1 MTSLTE
7 IADHYG
13 TDKGSRGH
21 NYTAFYERL
30 FKGMRS
36 KPVKTLEIGVAGGE
50 SIKMWADWFYNK
62 ESRIYGVEIENRPL
76 PEFDDRTQIF
86 ITNAALP
93 NAVFD
98 ITNVTG
104 PIDILVDDSSHR
116 SNDLK
121 DVLRLW
127 WPHISPGGMMVFEDL
142 HAQFKYPWTDEGEI
156 RFTDSLQPW
165 IDRVHENGA
174 NDSGVPSTGDVEEI
188 IMRKSLLVIKKRLTL
203 QPV

>member
-36 KPVKTLEIGVAGGE
+36 KPVKILEIGVAGGE

-104 PIDILVDDSSHR
+104 PIDILVDDGSHYC
-116 SNDLK
+116 K
-121 DVLRLW
+121 DQKDAFRLW
-127 WPHISPGGMMVFEDL
+127 WPHIKPSGILIVEDVFTSYT
-142 HAQFKYPWTDEGEI
+142 YPWWDTQEEN
-156 RFTDSLQPW
+156 FPQYTLKL
-165 IDRVHENGA
+165 IDGVHEHGLNHCGIPT
-174 NDSGVPSTGDVEEI
+174 NCEIEEI
-188 IMRKSLLVIKKRLTL
+188 IIRKGLHIFKKRA
-203 QPV
+203 

>member
-21 NYTAFYERL
+21 NYTVFYERL

-36 KPVKTLEIGVAGGE
+36 KPVKILEIGVAGGE

-76 PEFDDRTQIF
+76 PPFDERTQIF

-104 PIDILVDDSSHR
+104 PIDILVDDGSHFVKEQ
-116 SNDLK
+116 K
-121 DVLRLW
+121 DALRLW
-127 WPHISPGGMMVFEDL
+127 WPHIKPGGVYICEDT
-142 HAQFKYPWTDEGEI
+142 HSNYIYPTWDTEEV
-156 RFTDSLQPW
+156 RFVHSLAEY
-165 IDRVHENGA
+165 IDKVNENGK
-174 NDSGVPSTGDVEEI
+174 NQSGVPTDSEIEEI
-188 IMRKSLLVIKKRLTL
+188 IFRKSLVVIKKR
-203 QPV
+203 